1 MQLRVARL
9 CLDCEELHNADTCPR
24 CASQAYA
31 FLSNWL
37 PVDERRKWRRPVL
50 AVEHGPWWAHTPSSL
65 VRAFGRW
72 LAGDPPPMATFGP
85 ATRAADRAALMNFD
99 TPDPQAGAATDS
111 AAKKPHVPRALP
123 GDHPAR

>member
-37 PVDERRKWRRPVL
+37 PVDERRKWRRP
-50 AVEHGPWWAHTPSSL
+50 AAAAARGPWWAQTPAEI

-72 LAGDPPPMATFGP
+72 LAGDSAPAPSLGP
-85 ATRAADRAALMNFD
+85 ATRAADRAATMHFD
-99 TPDPQAGAATDS
+99 TPAPKDTASPGTTPHEPHAPSAT
-111 AAKKPHVPRALP
+111 
-123 GDHPAR
+123 ART